1 MKSFGFQIILLTVVA
16 TTIAPISL
24 LQAQTSKVRFE
35 TIKEKCKGI
44 PRDKRVRIT
53 VPRFSVSSR
62 AAQASGQF
70 GEELTAIMTNAIQEC
85 DCFRI
90 LESLVNKK
98 DLADEIGHDESGA
111 TNGSGP
117 KRGQQLGAQ
126 AIVTAEITEYID
138 GESTVGALG
147 FKIGTNKAK
156 LGLII
161 KVIDPQTREILW
173 SKSIAGEAK
182 KSGFKGFSFGNIQL
196 GGSSK
201 LSEAMS
207 GAVEELVLHTVEAL
221 VKEKDTIF
229 SKWTGET
236 TQTPEKWTVQNC
248 KMLNSGHAPKV
259 MVVVPEYHLKAPLP
273 NSATETAILQKLL
286 DAGFKVID
294 PSVLATIAN
303 QARFTDAVKDPTAV
317 VALGKEFGADIVI
330 FGEGFSEVADK
341 KDGITTCRARVD
353 VKAVRTDNAEM
364 LATHGAQAGGQGI
377 AEATGAKVALQSAG
391 VQIGDYLLGQF
402 CVMGSKDKEPST
414 EPKLTGNQT
423 IINVTNVNFSKLNA
437 LATALKAH
445 PKVKDLKKELTGT
458 NAVIALTHEDS
469 TDELAE
475 TINTRLGT
483 QFEITGVSSGKI
495 TLTAK

>member
-1 MKSFGFQIILLTVVA
+1 MKSFGFKIILLMVVMFA
-16 TTIAPISL
+16 SISL

-229 SKWTGET
+229 SQWTGDAT
-236 TQTPEKWTVQNC
+236 KTPEKWTAENC
-248 KMLNSGHAPKV
+248 KMVKMGNAPKV
-259 MVVVPEYHLKAPLP
+259 MVVVPETHLNAPLP
-273 NSATETAILQKLL
+273 NSASETVLLQKFLE
-286 DAGFKVID
+286 AGFKVVD
-294 PSVLATIAN
+294 PAVLATISN
-303 QARFTDAVKDPTAV
+303 QARFRDAIKDPTAV
-317 VALGKEFGADIVI
+317 VALGKEFGAEIVI
-330 FGEGFSEVADK
+330 FGEGVSEVADK

-377 AEATGAKVALQSAG
+377 AELTGAKTALETAG
-391 VQIGDYLLGQF
+391 GQIADYLLGKF
-402 CVMGSKDKEPST
+402 CAAGFGEKPVAGETKI
-414 EPKLTGNQT
+414 TGNQT
-423 IINVTNVNFSKLNA
+423 TINVTNVNYLKLKPLEA
-437 LATALKAH
+437 ALKAH
-445 PKVKDLKKELTGT
+445 PKVKDFQRDFKEP
-458 NAVIALTHEDS
+458 NAVIIIIHEDTTS
-469 TDELAE
+469 DIEEL
-475 TINTRLGT
+475 IGTRLAT
-483 QFEITGVSSGKI
+483 QFAISGSSKNKI
-495 TLTAK
+495 ELTAK